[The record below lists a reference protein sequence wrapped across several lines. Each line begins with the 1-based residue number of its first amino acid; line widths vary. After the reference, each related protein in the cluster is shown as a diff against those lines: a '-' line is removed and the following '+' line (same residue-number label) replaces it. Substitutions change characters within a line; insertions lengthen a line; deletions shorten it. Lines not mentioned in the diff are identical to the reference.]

1 MALQDALGTVGDPV
15 SRALRSTFGKPS
27 EEATTFTPEQGM
39 QRRIARGVVAE
50 EQLPG
55 LLEGSMSEATKAQED
70 IARQRT
76 GMAERGRAIGEEFAI
91 KERELIES
99 PEYKQK
105 EIPAFEPTQANLQDI
120 QNVLGLSI
128 VAGLLAGGASKR
140 SGMAAMA
147 ALNGAVEGFRQGR
160 QDVYKREI
168 DVFAKNVE
176 AIKENNKQTLE
187 RFNRAMG
194 LLQTD
199 RKAAEGELKVL
210 EAEVQNSVAAAA
222 LRQGQ
227 YKQAQDALFKAV
239 EGSDRASQ
247 TMLQLKQ
254 QAELKREQIAAQER
268 ARTEALQ
275 SKVNLANQNFVLR
288 LAEFNRKVDQD
299 QAKIT
304 SLGKEEK
311 KNLQGIDNLKAE
323 LEDLQ
328 RIALQN
334 PEKFFGFGTDTVGN
348 VVASYREKV
357 LKDPEMS
364 SFIRRF
370 EAFQIPERHDKF
382 GATLTGNEKESWRRS
397 IIGPGNDPSAISE
410 YFTTKLMILDR
421 ARNNIINSPYRSSAP
436 ANAQAQLGTAAQQ
449 AAGMGVNLG
458 PFGSV
463 TFQPPARQP
472 AQTGLSASQ
481 IASQRAEAN
490 DAIRRGADRD
500 KVAKRFREDTGQEL

>member
-27 EEATTFTPEQGM
+27 EEATALTPEQGM

-70 IARQRT
+70 IAEQRT
-76 GMAERGRAIGEEFAI
+76 GMAKRSKAIGEKFAV

-128 VAGLLAGGASKR
+128 VAGFLTGGASKR

-199 RKAAEGELKVL
+199 RKAAEGELKIL
-210 EAEVQNSVAAAA
+210 EAELQNSVAGAA
-222 LRQGQ
+222 LRQGM

-239 EGSDRASQ
+239 DGMGQASDS
-247 TMLQLKQ
+247 LLKLKQ
-254 QAELKREQIAAQER
+254 QAELQRERMAAQAQ

-275 SKVNLANQNFVLR
+275 SKINLANQNFVLR
-288 LAEFNRKVDQD
+288 LAEFNRKTEQD
-299 QAKIT
+299 QAKVS
-304 SLGKEEK
+304 SLGATEK
-311 KNLQGIDNLKAE
+311 KELRGLDNLKAE

-334 PEKFFGFGTDTVGN
+334 PEKFFGFGTDMAGN
-348 VVASYREKV
+348 VVSAYREKF
-357 LKDPEMS
+357 LKDPEMA

-370 EAFQIPERHDKF
+370 EAFQIPERHSAF
-382 GATLTGNEKESWRRS
+382 GATLTGNERESWRRS
-397 IIGPGNDPSAISE
+397 TIGPGNDPSVIPE
-410 YFTTKLMILDR
+410 YFATKLMILDR
-421 ARNNIINSPYRSSAP
+421 ARNNIINTPYRASAP
-436 ANAQAQLGTAAQQ
+436 ASAQAQLGTAAQQ

-458 PFGSV
+458 PFGSM
-463 TFQPPARQP
+463 TFQPPSVRQP
-472 AQTGLSASQ
+472 AQPGSSDIQ
-481 IASQRAEAN
+481 SERARAN
-490 DAIRRGADRD
+490 EAIRNGAPRD
-500 KVAKRFREDTGQEL
+500 AVARRFKENTGQEL

>member
-27 EEATTFTPEQGM
+27 EEATTLTPEQGM
-39 QRRIARGVVAE
+39 QRRIARGTVAE

-55 LLEGSMSEATKAQED
+55 LLEGSMSEATKAQAD
-70 IARQRT
+70 IAKQRT
-76 GMAERGRAIGEEFAI
+76 GMAERGKAIGEEFAV

-105 EIPAFEPTQANLQDI
+105 EIPAFEPSQSNLEDI
-120 QNVLGLSI
+120 RNVLGLSI
-128 VAGLLAGGASKR
+128 VAGFLAGGASKR

-268 ARTEALQ
+268 ARKEALQ
-275 SKVNLANQNFVLR
+275 SKINLANQNFVLR

-421 ARNNIINSPYRSSAP
+421 ARNNIINSPYRASAP
-436 ANAQAQLGTAAQQ
+436 ASAQAQLGTAAQQ

-463 TFQPPARQP
+463 TFQPPSVRQSAQSGSSDIQSERAR
-472 AQTGLSASQ
+472 
-481 IASQRAEAN
+481 AN
-490 DAIRRGADRD
+490 EAIRNGAPRD
-500 KVAKRFREDTGQEL
+500 AVARRFKENTGQEL

>member
-15 SRALRSTFGKPS
+15 SRALRSTFGKPN
-27 EEATTFTPEQGM
+27 EEATTLTPEQGM
-39 QRRIARGVVAE
+39 QRRIARGAVAE

-55 LLEGSMSEATKAQED
+55 LLEGSMSEATKAQAD
-70 IARQRT
+70 IAKQRT
-76 GMAERGRAIGEEFAI
+76 GMAERGKAIGEEFAL
-91 KERELIES
+91 KERELIEL

-105 EIPAFEPTQANLQDI
+105 EIPAFEPSQSNLEDI
-120 QNVLGLSI
+120 RNVLGLSI
-128 VAGLLAGGASKR
+128 VAGFLAGGASKR

-254 QAELKREQIAAQER
+254 QAELKREQIAAQAQ
-268 ARTEALQ
+268 ARRE
-275 SKVNLANQNFVLR
+275 ANQLR
-288 LAEFNRKVDQD
+288 IDLAEMRQQQGDLKPGADVN
-299 QAKIT
+299 
-304 SLGKEEK
+304 K
-311 KNLQGIDNLKAE
+311 KYVADNVLLADIND
-323 LEDLQ
+323 LRADLQ
-328 RIALQN
+328 KPGL
-334 PEKFFGFGTDTVGN
+334 PEKIGKDRLVAFLSEKGPLASQLLQTETDPDVRQFMVKIKAIRNKYYASTSGLAVTSSEAMRNYG
-348 VVASYREKV
+348 VVAQPGDTPEIIKEKLDIMSKNVQDTIGVYRQMFRGLPAIKVSPGMDTGIRQGEK
-357 LKDPEMS
+357 LDPY
-364 SFIRRF
+364 
-370 EAFQIPERHDKF
+370 Q
-382 GATLTGNEKESWRRS
+382 
-397 IIGPGNDPSAISE
+397 
-410 YFTTKLMILDR
+410 
-421 ARNNIINSPYRSSAP
+421 
-436 ANAQAQLGTAAQQ
+436 TAASVIMQPSPQ
-449 AAGMGVNLG
+449 AG
-458 PFGSV
+458 P
-463 TFQPPARQP
+463 Q
-472 AQTGLSASQ
+472 
-481 IASQRAEAN
+481 E
-490 DAIRRGADRD
+490 
-500 KVAKRFREDTGQEL
+500 GQEATSKSGKPMVFRNGAWEYK